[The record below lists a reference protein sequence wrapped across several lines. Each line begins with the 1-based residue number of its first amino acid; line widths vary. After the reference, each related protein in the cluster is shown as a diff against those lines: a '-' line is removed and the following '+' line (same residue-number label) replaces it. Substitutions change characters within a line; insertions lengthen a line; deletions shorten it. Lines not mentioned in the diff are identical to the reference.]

1 MRSYHV
7 FSRCV
12 VGSHPH
18 FPPHSPALTS
28 LSPTGHAGSACDC
41 TTCPDPK
48 FCAGFT
54 PAPTPEVRS
63 RSSAS
68 TFLCAPLSASAAPAC
83 CPSPRQRRCTRIAP
97 AERCACARAPTASR
111 AISSASPSTSFLPR
125 TTHLLAFLTSPSLSS
140 FALCDV
146 AADSAD
152 DVLRRRERPWAL
164 HLLRLLW
171 PRQYWKLP
179 GYVERG
185 TTTTRNKL
193 TCSLTH
199 LFLHYSTYA
208 PFFCFCFCPRFFLI
222 HCTGP
227 HGHLGAAC
235 DCSTCPNSPYC
246 DVPTCCGGDN
256 PDLCDFSGA
265 IGQSNSGFCPGPH
278 GACNTCNVVVVLCC
292 FGVAWKSTRR

>member
-1 MRSYHV
+1 MC
-7 FSRCV
+7 SRTYCISRNLLCV
-12 VGSHPH
+12 
-18 FPPHSPALTS
+18 S
-28 LSPTGHAGSACDC
+28 LRILP
-41 TTCPDPK
+41 
-48 FCAGFT
+48 
-54 PAPTPEVRS
+54 
-63 RSSAS
+63 S
-68 TFLCAPLSASAAPAC
+68 THH
-83 CPSPRQRRCTRIAP
+83 PSPR
-97 AERCACARAPTASR
+97 
-111 AISSASPSTSFLPR
+111 FL
-125 TTHLLAFLTSPSLSS
+125 ASPSLSS
-140 FALCDV
+140 FALCDF

-193 TCSLTH
+193 TCVRPPPASANSRSPTSSFTPLRTH
-199 LFLHYSTYA
+199 PSSV
-208 PFFCFCFCPRFFLI
+208 FCPRFFLI
-222 HCTGP
+222 HRTGP

-265 IGQSNSGFCPGPH
+265 IGQSNTGFCPGPH
-278 GACNTCNVVVVLCC
+278 GACNTCSEVWWFCVASVSRGSQRDARGLLVEWCTFVASLPFRQLTIQFLFLFFLSLFLFPPSRLVYRQPWRRVLVQD
-292 FGVAWKSTRR
+292 GLQ